1 MNGKLM
7 YYVDQYGRGVHAST
21 VKELQLKVGGRVA
34 KMYIDTSSGVKHVGY
49 VVGSSWFKMYAAVE
63 IDA

>member
-1 MNGKLM
+1 
-7 YYVDQYGRGVHAST
+7 
-21 VKELQLKVGGRVA
+21 
-34 KMYIDTSSGVKHVGY
+34 MYIDTSSGVKHVGY

>member
-1 MNGKLM
+1 MNGKSVF
-7 YYVDQYGRGVHAST
+7 YVDQYGRGVHAST
-21 VKELQLKVGGRVA
+21 VKELQRKVGGRVA
-34 KMYIDTSSGVKHVGY
+34 KIYSDTPNGLKHVGY